1 MSSSLVSLC
10 GPQFL
15 VIEVKAAKILPTIP
29 TKNQRGRMPIGRP
42 EHKKLC
48 SVLVLTC
55 IIKSAPGNLWVRDP
69 FPGRGEGEQISMAK
83 TKYLTNIFG
92 CSVFLQNCHK
102 TPVALLLKITLNA
115 YNIFVFLGICRDH
128 GKAYAVYLI
137 TVTKTNSD
145 GSEDV
150 WDVYRRYSDFH
161 DLHSTILERVG
172 YIKEIG

>member
-1 MSSSLVSLC
+1 MN
-10 GPQFL
+10 
-15 VIEVKAAKILPTIP
+15 E
-29 TKNQRGRMPIGRP
+29 
-42 EHKKLC
+42 
-48 SVLVLTC
+48 
-55 IIKSAPGNLWVRDP
+55 
-69 FPGRGEGEQISMAK
+69 
-83 TKYLTNIFG
+83 TKYLTTIFA
-92 CSVFLQNCHK
+92 CSVEYCHK
-102 TPVALLLKITLNA
+102 TPVALLLKVTINA
-115 YNIFVFLGICRDH
+115 YNIFMVDIIGICRDH